1 MILLFLTWNTHRYFS
16 GDDSCND
23 SVTLSLSCVV
33 ENASQLSKQLKIHGS
48 GIFML
53 NVRGTKLPVVVILSM
68 SCTINPSF
76 LVISSIFMKLA

>member
-16 GDDSCND
+16 GDDSCNY

-48 GIFML
+48 GIFIL
-53 NVRGTKLPVVVILSM
+53 NVRGSNAPLTFILFR